1 MTNLLKC
8 VHDCALSL
16 HNRVPQDVI
25 YFDFSHA
32 FDCVVHSKLC
42 IKLQSIGI
50 DGLLL
55 SWICAFLSNRTQCV
69 VVEGFSSNWVSVIS
83 GVPQGSVSVLGPIF
97 FLLYVDDVT
106 LVYPVST
113 SYLLMILKFTAM
125 LTPLVP
131 H

>member
-1 MTNLLKC
+1 VTNLLKC

-16 HNRVPQDVI
+16 HNRVPQDV